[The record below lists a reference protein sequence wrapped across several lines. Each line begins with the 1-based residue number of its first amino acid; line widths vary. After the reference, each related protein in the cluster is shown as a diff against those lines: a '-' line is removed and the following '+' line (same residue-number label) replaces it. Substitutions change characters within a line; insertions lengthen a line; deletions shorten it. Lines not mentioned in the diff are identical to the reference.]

1 MYLIKLYP
9 TLEQSGNSTKN
20 GKLAKIGSRLA
31 KKALYQA
38 SVATI
43 RHNNEMR
50 KLYCDKVSQGKAKKE
65 ALVIVARKLAAII
78 LSIYKNNMPYNP
90 NRVFQNSVHLT
101 A

>member
-1 MYLIKLYP
+1 
-9 TLEQSGNSTKN
+9 
-20 GKLAKIGSRLA
+20 
-31 KKALYQA
+31 
-38 SVATI
+38 
-43 RHNNEMR
+43 MR

-65 ALVIVARKLAAII
+65 ALVIIARKLAAII